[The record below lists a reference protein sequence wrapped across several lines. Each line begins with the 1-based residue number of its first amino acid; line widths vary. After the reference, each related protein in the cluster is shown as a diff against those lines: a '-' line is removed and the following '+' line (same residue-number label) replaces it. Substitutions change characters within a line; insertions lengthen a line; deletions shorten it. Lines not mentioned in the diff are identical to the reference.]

1 MRPKMSEKYAEEREE
16 ICSRILAILEL
27 DEKGAFL
34 LSTLDADTEKQNKIM
49 EMKDEIRKC
58 FSCCNMSPFKPSATC
73 KRPYLSV
80 VKNIL
85 KKQGYTFI
93 GNDYT
98 TRSEHIKTIRYYV
111 FRI

>member
-80 VKNIL
+80 VKIIL